1 MKKFM
6 DKDFMLT
13 NKTAKTLYN
22 NHAAKMPICDYH
34 CHLSPQ
40 MMYED
45 KPFKNITEIFLG
57 GDHYKWRYMRSC
69 GIDEEYITGSKSDKD
84 KFMAFCSCLQ
94 YAIGNPL
101 YHWTHLELQRYFGIN
116 TVVSADTA
124 EEIWDKANKVIADT
138 KMSPSKLINQ
148 SNVAY
153 ICTTDDPI
161 DSLEYHKE
169 IAKKG
174 HIDARVL
181 PAFRPDFMIN
191 IDKDTFAS
199 YIEKLSEAAGV
210 KIKSYSDL
218 IEAVYNRINYFHS
231 VGCRVS
237 DHALDAVPFEET
249 DEKTVDGIFKN
260 AMSGKKLTQT
270 EIDAY
275 KSYTLIQ
282 LGKKYKDLDWAMQ
295 LHIGALRN
303 NNTRM
308 FNKLGADTGFDSISD
323 YCIAYPL
330 SRLLN
335 ALETED
341 NLPKTILYTLNPK
354 DNYVLGTMLGN
365 FQGSSVAG
373 KIQFGSG
380 WWFNDQRDG
389 MTEQMKAL
397 ANLGA
402 LCKFVGMLTDSRSF
416 LSYTRHEYFRR
427 ILCNLLGA
435 WVESGEFPADMKTLG
450 KIVED
455 ICYNNAVNYFKF

>member
-1 MKKFM
+1 M
-6 DKDFMLT
+6 
-13 NKTAKTLYN
+13 
-22 NHAAKMPICDYH
+22 
-34 CHLSPQ
+34 
-40 MMYED
+40 
-45 KPFKNITEIFLG
+45 
-57 GDHYKWRYMRSC
+57 
-69 GIDEEYITGSKSDKD
+69 
-84 KFMAFCSCLQ
+84 
-94 YAIGNPL
+94 
-101 YHWTHLELQRYFGIN
+101 
-116 TVVSADTA
+116 
-124 EEIWDKANKVIADT
+124 
-138 KMSPSKLINQ
+138 
-148 SNVAY
+148 
-153 ICTTDDPI
+153 
-161 DSLEYHKE
+161 
-169 IAKKG
+169 
-174 HIDARVL
+174 
-181 PAFRPDFMIN
+181 
-191 IDKDTFAS
+191 
-199 YIEKLSEAAGV
+199 

-237 DHALDAVPFEET
+237 DHALDSVPYEET
-249 DEKTVDGIFKN
+249 SEKAVDGIFKS
-260 AMSGKKLTQT
+260 AMSGKKLTQQ

-282 LGKKYKDLDWAMQ
+282 LGKKYKELDWAMQ

-330 SRLLN
+330 SKLLN

-341 NLPKTILYTLNPK
+341 SLPKTILYTLNPK

-365 FQGSSVAG
+365 FQGSGIEG

-427 ILCNLLGA
+427 IMCNILGT
-435 WVESGEFPADMKTLG
+435 WVENGEFPADMKTLG

-455 ICYNNAVNYFKF
+455 ICYNNAVKYFGF